1 MRLLLALTSVILWFA
16 LTSLMISFNFPFS
29 SFCFEAHFFFSVSNL
44 SAISLRM
51 TVVLISSIF
60 HFLLV
65 VPSGRPPLLLEA
77 TVEELVTGL
86 DELDIVE
93 VISELMEAAWEGG
106 VVPAVEGV
114 EEVERLDIDE
124 EERPTRT
131 WAISIVSGTIK
142 EG

>member
-1 MRLLLALTSVILWFA
+1 M
-16 LTSLMISFNFPFS
+16 
-29 SFCFEAHFFFSVSNL
+29 
-44 SAISLRM
+44 
-51 TVVLISSIF
+51 
-60 HFLLV
+60 
-65 VPSGRPPLLLEA
+65 LLEA

>member
-1 MRLLLALTSVILWFA
+1 
-16 LTSLMISFNFPFS
+16 
-29 SFCFEAHFFFSVSNL
+29 
-44 SAISLRM
+44 M

-131 WAISIVSGTIK
+131 WAIPIVSRTTK
-142 EG
+142 EGSTVTLSAKGDLDDDGSFPTDAGFSVSRFLTGCDLI